1 MRPFYWLARGLL
13 GVFYRV
19 CSHYEIVGSDNLP
32 PGGPLI
38 LAMNH
43 VHMLDAPAVMVAMPW
58 QVSLFAARKWAGR
71 PLGVLLRAVGAWFI
85 NRGEVDRRALRMA
98 LGVLRRGGVFG
109 IAPEGT
115 RSPTHQ
121 LQAAR
126 GGVAYLAY
134 LSGAPIL
141 PVAVTGVEQ
150 IFPSLLHLRRARV
163 RIIVGRPFKLP
174 ALDHKPRSEELLELA
189 DSVMLR
195 LAELLPPEYRGVYA
209 NGTRLLERT
218 PAPQG

>member
-13 GVFYRV
+13 AVFYRV
-19 CSHYEIVGSDNLP
+19 CSRYEVVGAENLP

-43 VHMLDAPAVMVAMPW
+43 IHMLDAPAVMVAMPW
-58 QVSLFAARKWAGR
+58 QVSLFAARKWASR
-71 PLGVLLRAVGAWFI
+71 PLGVLLRAAGAWFI
-85 NRGEVDRRALRMA
+85 NRGEVDRRALRKA

-115 RSPTHQ
+115 RSPTRQ

-141 PVAVTGVEQ
+141 PVAVTGVEHV
-150 IFPSLLHLRRARV
+150 FPSLLRLRRARV
-163 RIIVGRPFKLP
+163 RVAVGRPFKLP
-174 ALDHKPRSEELLELA
+174 PLDHKPRSEELLELA
-189 DSVMLR
+189 DDVMLR
-195 LAELLPPEYRGVYA
+195 LAELLPPEYRGVYGG
-209 NGTRLLERT
+209 GTRLLERT

>member
-1 MRPFYWLARGLL
+1 MRPFYRLARAFLS
-13 GVFYRV
+13 VFYRV
-19 CSHYEIVGSDNLP
+19 CSRYEVIGSENLP

-43 VHMLDAPAVMVAMPW
+43 IHMLDAPAVMVAMPW
-58 QVSLFAARKWAGR
+58 QVSLFAARKWEGR
-71 PLGVLLRAVGAWFI
+71 PLGLLLRAMGAWFI
-85 NRGEVDRRALRMA
+85 NRGAVDRRALRMA
-98 LGVLRRGGVFG
+98 LDVLKRGGVFG

-115 RSPTHQ
+115 RSPTRQ

-126 GGVAYLAY
+126 GGVAYLAH

-141 PVAVTGVEQ
+141 PVAVAGVEQ
-150 IFPSLLHLRRARV
+150 ILPSLLRLRRARV
-163 RIIVGRPFKLP
+163 QVIVGRPFRLP
-174 ALDHKPRSEELLELA
+174 VLDHRPRSEELLELA
-189 DSVMLR
+189 DVVMLR

-209 NGTRLLERT
+209 GGGRLLQRT